1 MKYKFMKYG
10 GVALILWAAMECMN
24 ENSLVPLIAPL
35 IGAVYAVI
43 WMVIVEMYKTGGKKN
58 E

>member
-24 ENSLVPLIAPL
+24 ENSLVPLI
-35 IGAVYAVI
+35 GAVYAVV